1 LSNKR
6 LYERGYNKQDVL
18 MLFRF
23 IDWLMTLPPTLKQKF
38 EETVIKYEEEQKVT
52 FITSIEELG
61 IEKGVKQGVEQGIQQ
76 GTLQKAKEDII
87 EVLKIRF
94 IEVPDRLLEA
104 INALNDVEVLKT
116 LLRQAVTVEAIEPFE
131 QSLAELSTDISP
143 QKQA

>member
-1 LSNKR
+1 MSNKR